1 MGGAQAKKN
10 EQAIKIATANMHIS
24 NLDNTLNDQTNNS
37 VNEGIIRVKQTLK
50 FLHKNNFVSLTF
62 VKYLFYNLRKT

>member
-1 MGGAQAKKN
+1 MGGTQAKKN
-10 EQAIKIATANMHIS
+10 ELAIKNATANMNIT
-24 NLDNTLNDQTNNS
+24 NLDNTLNNDQTRNS

-62 VKYLFYNLRKT
+62 VIKIIIF

>member
-1 MGGAQAKKN
+1 MGGAQVKKN
-10 EQAIKIATANMHIS
+10 EKAIRNATANMHIS

-62 VKYLFYNLRKT
+62 VILN